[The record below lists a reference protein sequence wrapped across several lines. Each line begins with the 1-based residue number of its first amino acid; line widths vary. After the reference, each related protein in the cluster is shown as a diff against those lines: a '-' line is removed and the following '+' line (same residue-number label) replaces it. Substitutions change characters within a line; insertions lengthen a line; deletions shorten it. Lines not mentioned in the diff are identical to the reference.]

1 MDKDIK
7 RPKKNEDPSSTEAAF
22 KRARRDSVANAVE
35 KDWDQSL
42 SFNLDEDPSH
52 ELWAEAHEKEFEF
65 QKKKQR
71 EHMVTA
77 YQEGLLQEAEVDQEA
92 VETTLVKEKERDKLL
107 VREGKVQRSFADKMH
122 GPLEW
127 EHLSGKTAWVASDI
141 QEDKLDVALQ
151 QLNIT
156 KTQERTTRCRCI
168 DRQGCRQHA

>member
-1 MDKDIK
+1 MFVDFSGDDHHETCKFTSTLSGACRKRKSERMDKDIK
-7 RPKKNEDPSSTEAAF
+7 RPKKNEDPSSTEATF

-71 EHMVTA
+71 EHMVSA
-77 YQEGLLQEAEVDQEA
+77 YQEGLLQESEVDQEA
-92 VETTLVKEKERDKLL
+92 VETTLAKEKERDKLL

-127 EHLSGKTAWVASDI
+127 EHLSGKTA
-141 QEDKLDVALQ
+141 
-151 QLNIT
+151 
-156 KTQERTTRCRCI
+156 
-168 DRQGCRQHA
+168 